1 MLYFLPSYAY
11 HGEGS
16 SKGKI
21 MLLSICMNVN
31 TYFTKNGSF
40 EQFKCLN

>member
-31 TYFTKNGSF
+31 TYFTKMVL
-40 EQFKCLN
+40 LNSLNA